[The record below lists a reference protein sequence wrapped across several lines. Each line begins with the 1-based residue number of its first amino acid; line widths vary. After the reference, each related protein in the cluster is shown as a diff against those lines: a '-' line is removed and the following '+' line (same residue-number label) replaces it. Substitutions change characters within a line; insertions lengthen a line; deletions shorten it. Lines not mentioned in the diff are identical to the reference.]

1 MKYINIQAYESD
13 EVGNTSIDYEGMID
27 GDEVLRVARLIW
39 MDLDADLPEEG
50 PHWHIFVNYLH
61 GTMDQGGMLPVTLR
75 SHALEVLA
83 FIQEYLPLDNGV
95 TSVLKCD
102 YRYGD

>member
-1 MKYINIQAYESD
+1 MRYINIQVYESD
-13 EVGNTSIDYEGMID
+13 EVGNTSIDYEGLID
-27 GDEVLRVARLIW
+27 GDEVLRIARTLWIE
-39 MDLDADLPEEG
+39 LTADLPREG

-61 GTMDQGGMLPVTLR
+61 GAMDQGGYAPITLR

-83 FIQEYLPLDNGV
+83 FIHEYLPLHNGV

-102 YRYGD
+102 